1 MNKFRRAGLTVAGLL
16 LFVSPVAFG
25 FQAAPTFYLTSSIN
39 PGIAGQAITF
49 VVKVTNANPM
59 GMTAP
64 TGTIT
69 FLNNGTTSLS
79 TAPVTLSPIGTSNAS
94 QAILTTYNLTN
105 GTYNVTAQ
113 YSGDSQN
120 AAATSPVY
128 QEVVAPAP
136 TSSYTFT
143 LNEYTETVEAGTPAT
158 FTVIISPIDGYNGT
172 VSFECSNLPTAT
184 SCSFNPIN
192 VTPNS
197 SGDEATATL
206 TVNTT
211 TSSSLFPPRL
221 PGKNRWSP
229 VWAGLIGAGVFGLV
243 FVGGKKRHNAALRT
257 LVAAMLICGWTACG
271 GSSSTTTT
279 PLGTQTFT
287 VTATGTAGTNGGSTA
302 AQSVTVT
309 LTVTSTAPTT
319 TTELQ
324 YPHLFADSL

>member
-1 MNKFRRAGLTVAGLL
+1 MNKLRRAGLAVAGLFL
-16 LFVSPVAFG
+16 CLSPGAFG

-59 GMTAP
+59 GLAP

-69 FLNNGTTSLS
+69 FLNNGITSLS
-79 TAPVTLSPIGTSNAS
+79 PAPVTLSPISGSNAS

-105 GTYNVTAQ
+105 GTYSVTAQ
-113 YSGDSQN
+113 YSGDAQN
-120 AAATSPVY
+120 SAATSAPY
-128 QEVVAPAP
+128 SEVVAPAP
-136 TSSYTFT
+136 TSSYTFS
-143 LNEYTETVEAGTPAT
+143 LNEYSATVEAGNPAS
-158 FTVIISPIDGYNGT
+158 FTVMISPIDGYNGT
-172 VSFECSNLPTAT
+172 VSFACSNLPTNT
-184 SCSFNPIN
+184 SCSFNPTT

-211 TSSSLFPPRL
+211 TATSLFSPCR
-221 PGKNRWSP
+221 PGGNRWSP
-229 VWAGLIGAGVFGLV
+229 VWAGVLGSGIFG
-243 FVGGKKRHNAALRT
+243 FICIGGKKRHSAALRS
-257 LVAAMLICGWTACG
+257 LLAAVLICGWTACG

-287 VTATGTAGTNGGSTA
+287 VTATGTPGTNGGSTA

-309 LTVTSTAPTT
+309 LTVTSTSSTT

-324 YPHLFADSL
+324 YPHLSADSL